1 MKRKFLASILT
12 IAMLA
17 TMLSAINV
25 MAEDIVG
32 ETYFDINMDDWSNY
46 NTNKN
51 TDGTDVESPWTWND
65 TVTLD
70 TDVAKVNNSWK
81 LTMPAGERFS
91 DKHYSYVRTGT
102 LDATK
107 YFDKNY
113 VYWTEVSLKFDGQFT
128 AVGWEHNSAIAPLMV
143 DADGNLVLKT
153 QSE

>member
-51 TDGTDVESPWTWND
+51 TAKETNNKIVETY
-65 TVTLD
+65 TV
-70 TDVAKVNNSWK
+70 
-81 LTMPAGERFS
+81 
-91 DKHYSYVRTGT
+91 
-102 LDATK
+102 
-107 YFDKNY
+107 
-113 VYWTEVSLKFDGQFT
+113 
-128 AVGWEHNSAIAPLMV
+128 I
-143 DADGNLVLKT
+143 
-153 QSE
+153 